1 MTTPGAK
8 GESLP
13 PDPVPA
19 APQQSDLESTVRLLD
34 AARRGDERARNR
46 LVRRYLPV
54 MLRWAH
60 GRVPRRCRPL
70 DDTQTVVLETLQIAL
85 SHVERFEYR
94 REGAFL
100 AYLRTIFMNKLRDRV
115 RAVAPH
121 GEQVWDLPG
130 SGGPEDDV
138 AREEIWDHYE
148 SALAR
153 LPSRMRE
160 AVILRLEL
168 DWDFARIAEAICCPT
183 ANAAR
188 MYVTRGICRL
198 AKEMNGA
205 GF

>member
-1 MTTPGAK
+1 MPPGAT
-8 GESLP
+8 GEHVRPNP
-13 PDPVPA
+13 PHVGPPKA
-19 APQQSDLESTVRLLD
+19 DLETTVRLLD

-46 LVRRYLPV
+46 LVRRYLPE

-60 GRVPRRCRPL
+60 GRLPKRCRPL
-70 DDTQTVVLETLQIAL
+70 DDTQTVVLEALQIAL

-115 RAVAPH
+115 RAAAPR
-121 GEQVWDLPG
+121 GEQLMDLPG
-130 SGGPEDDV
+130 KGGPEDDV
-138 AREEIWDHYE
+138 AREEVWEHYE
-148 SALAR
+148 SALGK
-153 LPSRMRE
+153 LPQRMRE

-168 DWDFARIAEAICCPT
+168 DWDFARIADAICCPT